1 MNYLRLK
8 YYLNKTAVVGT
19 LMMISYNSCTSVIQR
34 PVVVPEENAVN
45 YKQMI
50 KDQQVC
56 RGKGTLISKG
66 SVNGKLSFYFTST
79 GEEVYIHFKDLLG
92 RLTMVMILK
101 QNSLEAWDII
111 QNIRFSQESI
121 YIRFPFIEYITP
133 QSLVS
138 IFWGYE
144 PQLQLANKI
153 ENESAVQI
161 TFSRSDFAI
170 DAVHV
175 VMEADAQIIDIIFNE
190 REYGSAYPQLIKSI
204 PTSILNAQS

>member
-79 GEEVYIHFKDLLG
+79 GKRFIF
-92 RLTMVMILK
+92 ILK
-101 QNSLEAWDII
+101 
-111 QNIRFSQESI
+111 I
-121 YIRFPFIEYITP
+121 Y
-133 QSLVS
+133 
-138 IFWGYE
+138 
-144 PQLQLANKI
+144 
-153 ENESAVQI
+153 
-161 TFSRSDFAI
+161 
-170 DAVHV
+170 
-175 VMEADAQIIDIIFNE
+175 
-190 REYGSAYPQLIKSI
+190 
-204 PTSILNAQS
+204 